1 MSFLPSYKVFSR
13 KWFINYSYII
23 IGAFLLAAGFVF
35 FITPYKIV
43 PGGVYGISIVIHYMT
58 QGIFSFAP
66 EGLPIGTVGFILNI
80 PLTIIGIKVLGPRF
94 GLKTIIGFFLTS
106 FFIDFQTYLWGYKPL
121 VPDDPLISSI
131 FGALLFGIG
140 MGLIF
145 KSQASSGGTDIIG
158 MIIFKYTHLP
168 IGQAIIIVDSF
179 VVLLGLAVFKDWKI
193 PLYSWLV
200 IFITGRVIDAVMQ
213 GINYEKAVYII
224 SDEYESIRKKILVD
238 LGRGGTLI
246 VGKGM
251 YEGHERKM
259 IYTVISR
266 RELAILRDFVKEV
279 DPKAFMVV
287 INANEVLGEGFKPL
301 VEE

>member
-1 MSFLPSYKVFSR
+1 MIV
-13 KWFINYSYII
+13 
-23 IGAFLLAAGFVF
+23 GAFTLAAGFVF

-43 PGGVYGISIVIHYMT
+43 PGGVYGISIVIHYVT
-58 QGIFSFAP
+58 QGYFKFAP
-66 EGLPIGTVGFILNI
+66 EGLPIGTVGFVLNI

-94 GLKTIIGFFLTS
+94 GMKTVIGFFLTS
-106 FFIDFQTYLWGYKPL
+106 FFIDLQTYLWGYEPL
-121 VPDDPLISSI
+121 VPDDPLISSL
-131 FGALLFGIG
+131 FGALLFGVG

-145 KSQASSGGTDIIG
+145 KSQASSGGTDIVA
-158 MIIFKYTHLP
+158 MIVNKYTRLP
-168 IGQAIIIVDSF
+168 IGQAIIFVDSF
-179 VVLLGLAVFKDWKI
+179 VVLLGLAVFRDWKI

-200 IFITGRVIDAVMQ
+200 IFITGRIIDAVMQ

-224 SDEYESIRKKILVD
+224 SEEYESIRKKILVD

-259 IYTVISR
+259 IYTVITR
-266 RELAILRDFVKEV
+266 RELMILRDYVKEV